1 MLLNYYCVAAAVL
14 VGAVAGGLAVRW
26 LRVDVGG
33 WRVLGRTAGVGF
45 VGTVVLAAGGLLI
58 TGVDGFTLIHVAYV
72 VGTVGV
78 PLAGGIVLVG
88 ARGRAR
94 PRVVT
99 AVCVLALAAVPVG
112 VYATYVEP
120 FWLRVDR
127 VELAVPAMGAAGA
140 VEAVDGVDGVGGVD
154 GVDGV
159 DERIRIGVLA
169 DLQTTGVG
177 DYERDAVERLL
188 GFGPDVVVL
197 PGDLYQFDAA
207 VFAERAPGFARLIE
221 RIVGEVPH
229 VYLVSGNTDTVAG
242 LRRIVGGSGARVLD
256 NEIDTFEVRGVPVRV
271 GGTTLFGDEAAAR
284 RMAAA
289 LVGGWPG
296 ADGVRGDGLAEDGT
310 GGDGVAE
317 NGLEADGVAGDEADA
332 GGGQAVVRILIGH
345 KPDAIELVRAT
356 PVDLVIAG
364 HTHGGQVSL
373 PLLGPPLTLTG
384 VPRHVA
390 AGGLHELHG
399 TPIYVSTG
407 VGRER
412 GNAPQLRLGVR
423 PSIGIIDLVPSGGG
437 SGVG

>member
-1 MLLNYYCVAAAVL
+1 MVRPVLLNYYCVAAAVL

-26 LRVDVGG
+26 LRGAGGGAGG
-33 WRVLGRTAGVGF
+33 WRVVGRAAGVGF
-45 VGTVVLAAGGLLI
+45 VGTAVLAAGGLLI

-88 ARGRAR
+88 ARGRTR

-99 AVCVLALAAVPVG
+99 VVCVLALAAVPVG

-127 VELAVPAMGAAGA
+127 VELAVPAMEAVGA
-140 VEAVDGVDGVGGVD
+140 VGTADGVV
-154 GVDGV
+154 
-159 DERIRIGVLA
+159 ERIRIGVLA

-188 GFGPDVVVL
+188 GLGPDVVVL

-256 NEIDTFEVRGVPVRV
+256 NEIDTIEVRGVPVRV
-271 GGTTLFGDEAAAR
+271 GGTTLFGDEVAAR
-284 RMAAA
+284 RMAARLA
-289 LVGGWPG
+289 GGGMGAGG
-296 ADGVRGDGLAEDGT
+296 ADG
-310 GGDGVAE
+310 
-317 NGLEADGVAGDEADA
+317 AGA
-332 GGGQAVVRILIGH
+332 VRILIGH

-356 PVDLVIAG
+356 PVDLAIAG

-373 PLLGPPLTLTG
+373 PLFGPPLTLSS

-423 PSIGIIDLVPSGGG
+423 PSIGIIDLVPAD
-437 SGVG
+437 GVGAPG

>member
-1 MLLNYYCVAAAVL
+1 MRPVLLNYYCVAAAVL
-14 VGAVAGGLAVRW
+14 VGAVAGVLAVRS
-26 LRVDVGG
+26 LRAAGLGVGG
-33 WRVLGRTAGVGF
+33 WRVLGRAAGVGF
-45 VGTVVLAAGGLLI
+45 VGTAVLAAGGLLI

-88 ARGRAR
+88 ARGRPR

-99 AVCVLALAAVPVG
+99 VACVLALAAVPVG
-112 VYATYVEP
+112 LYATHVEP
-120 FWLRVDR
+120 FWLKVDR
-127 VELAVPAMGAAGA
+127 VELAVPAMGAVREAGT
-140 VEAVDGVDGVGGVD
+140 VGGVE
-154 GVDGV
+154 
-159 DERIRIGVLA
+159 ERIRIGVLA

-271 GGTTLFGDEAAAR
+271 GGTTLFGDEEAAR
-284 RMAAA
+284 RMAAR
-289 LVGGWPG
+289 LVGPDG
-296 ADGVRGDGLAEDGT
+296 AG
-310 GGDGVAE
+310 
-317 NGLEADGVAGDEADA
+317 
-332 GGGQAVVRILIGH
+332 VVRILIGH

-356 PVDLVIAG
+356 PVELVIAG

-373 PLLGPPLTLTG
+373 PLLGPPLTLSN
-384 VPRHVA
+384 VPRHIA

-423 PSIGIIDLVPSGGG
+423 PSIGIIDLVPASGG
-437 SGVG
+437 SGAG

>member
-14 VGAVAGGLAVRW
+14 VGAVAGVLAVRW
-26 LRVDVGG
+26 LRAAGLGVGG
-33 WRVLGRTAGVGF
+33 WRVMGRTAGVGF

-78 PLAGGIVLVG
+78 PLAGGIVLAG
-88 ARGRAR
+88 ARGRPR

-127 VELAVPAMGAAGA
+127 VELAVPAMRAAG
-140 VEAVDGVDGVGGVD
+140 AVDGVDGVGGVD

-159 DERIRIGVLA
+159 DGRIRIGVLA

-242 LRRIVGGSGARVLD
+242 LRRIVGESGARVLD

-284 RMAAA
+284 RMAAR
-289 LVGGWPG
+289 LVGP
-296 ADGVRGDGLAEDGT
+296 DGDDRGR
-310 GGDGVAE
+310 
-317 NGLEADGVAGDEADA
+317 
-332 GGGQAVVRILIGH
+332 VRILIGH

-373 PLLGPPLTLTG
+373 PLLGPPLTLTN

-437 SGVG
+437 GLG

>member
-1 MLLNYYCVAAAVL
+1 MRPVLLNYYCVAAAVL
-14 VGAVAGGLAVRW
+14 VGAVAGVLAVRW
-26 LRVDVGG
+26 LRAAGLGVGG

-127 VELAVPAMGAAGA
+127 VELAVPAMLA
-140 VEAVDGVDGVGGVD
+140 VDGVDGVDGVGGVD
-154 GVDGV
+154 GVDSV

-271 GGTTLFGDEAAAR
+271 GGTTLFGDEVAAR
-284 RMAAA
+284 RMAAR
-289 LVGGWPG
+289 LVGP
-296 ADGVRGDGLAEDGT
+296 DGDDRGR
-310 GGDGVAE
+310 
-317 NGLEADGVAGDEADA
+317 
-332 GGGQAVVRILIGH
+332 VRILIGH

-373 PLLGPPLTLTG
+373 PLLGPPLTLTN
-384 VPRHVA
+384 VPRHIA

-437 SGVG
+437 GLG

>member
-1 MLLNYYCVAAAVL
+1 MRPVLLNYYCVAAAVL

-26 LRVDVGG
+26 LRAGGGDGVGG
-33 WRVLGRTAGVGF
+33 WRVVGRAAGVGF

-88 ARGRAR
+88 ARGRTR

-112 VYATYVEP
+112 VYASYVEP
-120 FWLRVDR
+120 FWLKVDR
-127 VELAVPAMGAAGA
+127 VELAVPAMLA
-140 VEAVDGVDGVGGVD
+140 VGAVDGVDGVGGVD

-284 RMAAA
+284 RMAAR
-289 LVGGWPG
+289 LVGP
-296 ADGVRGDGLAEDGT
+296 DGDDRGR
-310 GGDGVAE
+310 
-317 NGLEADGVAGDEADA
+317 
-332 GGGQAVVRILIGH
+332 VRILIGH

-373 PLLGPPLTLTG
+373 PLLGPPLTLTN
-384 VPRHVA
+384 VPRQVA

-437 SGVG
+437 EPG

>member
-1 MLLNYYCVAAAVL
+1 MRPVLLNYYCIAAAVL

-26 LRVDVGG
+26 LRAAGLGVGG
-33 WRVLGRTAGVGF
+33 WRVVGRAAGVGF

-88 ARGRAR
+88 ARGQAR

-120 FWLRVDR
+120 FWLKVDR
-127 VELAVPAMGAAGA
+127 VELAVPAMLA
-140 VEAVDGVDGVGGVD
+140 VEAADGVDGVGGVD

-207 VFAERAPGFARLIE
+207 VFDERAPGFARLIE

-284 RMAAA
+284 RMAAR
-289 LVGGWPG
+289 LVGP
-296 ADGVRGDGLAEDGT
+296 DGDDRGR
-310 GGDGVAE
+310 
-317 NGLEADGVAGDEADA
+317 
-332 GGGQAVVRILIGH
+332 VRILIGH

-373 PLLGPPLTLTG
+373 PLLGPPLTLSN
-384 VPRHVA
+384 VPRHIA

-437 SGVG
+437 GLG